1 MGSEMC
7 IRDRLKALEAE
18 WELQKIKVPHSILEM
33 LQPTLRE
40 GKWKVTVA
48 VDHDGI
54 MRGIWSDFREHL
66 YGIAVDIGSTTLA
79 AHLCEL
85 GSGEVLSSAGMMN
98 PQIRFGE
105 DLMSRVSYVM
115 LNQDGEKELTKS
127 VREALNQLSLEVCEQ
142 AGIQKEEV
150 MEMVMVGNP
159 VMHHLVHGINPVEL
173 GGAPFA
179 LATDEAIITPAS
191 ELDLELHQLSRTY
204 TLPCI
209 AGHVGADTAA
219 MVLAEAPH
227 HQEPITL
234 LVLSL
239 IHI

>member
-1 MGSEMC
+1 VVCKEVE
-7 IRDRLKALEAE
+7 IREIKIDPVVRLYYVEVELPKLEDPTSDLRRLVKALEDE
-18 WELQKIKVPHSILEM
+18 WGLQKIKVPHSILGM

-54 MRGIWSDFREHL
+54 MQGIWADFREHL

-105 DLMSRVSYVM
+105 DLMSRVSYLM

-142 AGIQKEEV
+142 AVIQKEEV
-150 MEMVMVGNP
+150 MEMVIVGNP
-159 VMHHLVHGINPVEL
+159 VMHHLVHGINPIEL

-179 LATDEAIITPAS
+179 LATDEAIITPAY
-191 ELDLELHQLSRTY
+191 RT
-204 TLPCI
+204 
-209 AGHVGADTAA
+209 G
-219 MVLAEAPH
+219 
-227 HQEPITL
+227 
-234 LVLSL
+234 S
-239 IHI
+239 

>member
-1 MGSEMC
+1 
-7 IRDRLKALEAE
+7 
-18 WELQKIKVPHSILEM
+18 
-33 LQPTLRE
+33 
-40 GKWKVTVA
+40 
-48 VDHDGI
+48 
-54 MRGIWSDFREHL
+54 
-66 YGIAVDIGSTTLA
+66 
-79 AHLCEL
+79 
-85 GSGEVLSSAGMMN
+85 MN

-115 LNQDGEKELTKS
+115 LNQEGEKELTKS

-191 ELDLELHQLSRTY
+191 ELDLQLHQLSQTY

-219 MVLAEAPH
+219 MVLAETPH
-227 HQEPITL
+227 HQEALPHYGET
-234 LVLSL
+234 
-239 IHI
+239 